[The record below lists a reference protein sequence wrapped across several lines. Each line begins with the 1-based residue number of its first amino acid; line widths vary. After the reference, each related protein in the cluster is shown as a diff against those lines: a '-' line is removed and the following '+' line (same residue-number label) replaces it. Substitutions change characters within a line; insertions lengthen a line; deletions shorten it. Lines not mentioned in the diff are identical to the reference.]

1 MQLTRY
7 TDYAL
12 RTVIYLGVVKR
23 SATISEIAER
33 YGISRNHLVKVVH
46 HLGRIG
52 YLETT
57 RGKSG
62 GLKLALPPAEINLG
76 SFVRDLEP
84 NFDIVECFNAATD
97 TCPITPACRLKNI
110 LGEALEAFL
119 SVLNSY
125 TLADLIEKE
134 DSELINQ
141 LLGRPIELG
150 AAPAHR

>member
-12 RTVIYLGVVKR
+12 RTLIYAGVADR
-23 SATISEIAER
+23 SVTISEIAER

-62 GLKLALPPAEINLG
+62 GLRLAKRPREINLG
-76 SFVRDLEP
+76 TFIRDVEP
-84 NFDIVECFNAATD
+84 NFDLVECFNPETD
-97 TCPITPACRLKNI
+97 SCPITPACRLKGI
-110 LGEALEAFL
+110 LGEAMEAFL
-119 SVLNSY
+119 SVLGKR
-125 TLADLIEKE
+125 TLADLIENE
-134 DSELINQ
+134 DRELLDQ
-141 LLGRPIELG
+141 LLGSPSKVEIATTAR
-150 AAPAHR
+150 